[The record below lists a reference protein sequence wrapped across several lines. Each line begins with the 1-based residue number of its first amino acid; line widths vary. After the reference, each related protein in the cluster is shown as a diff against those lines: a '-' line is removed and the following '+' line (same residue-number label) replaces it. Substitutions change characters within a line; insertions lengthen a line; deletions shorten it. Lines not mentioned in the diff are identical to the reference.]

1 MLDGLA
7 VVRRKPPDH
16 SKYRYSFPDDPAQI
30 AYLFVRSFTHS
41 FIHSTN
47 IYCAYTMCQ
56 ATGNRAMNKK
66 IKIPFF
72 LEFTFKWEE
81 TDSKE
86 ITMTITK

>member
-1 MLDGLA
+1 
-7 VVRRKPPDH
+7 
-16 SKYRYSFPDDPAQI
+16 
-30 AYLFVRSFTHS
+30 
-41 FIHSTN
+41 
-47 IYCAYTMCQ
+47 MCQ

-86 ITMTITK
+86 ITMTIIK